1 MPIVPYI
8 ELSEMIMIGVPP
20 YWQAVAIS
28 LPIISAPPSPTNA
41 TTCVPG
47 RRSAAATA
55 IGMPEPIA
63 PTTDDRKTCPGWK
76 PI

>member
-8 ELSEMIMIGVPP
+8 ELSEMIRIGLPP
-20 YWQAVAIS
+20 YCIAVAIS

-41 TTCVPG
+41 TTCLPG
-47 RRSAAATA
+47 RRNVAATA

-63 PTTDDRKTCPGWK
+63 PTIDDRNSWPGLK